1 MSASGRPSGVGTRH
15 IVQLVLAAVAAVGA
29 AVAWSQVR
37 SWVDVP
43 PITEGQPATVSV
55 VYDPPLMMLS
65 WVLATAAGV
74 LLVLGVSGL
83 RRARTNI
90 EEHTP

>member
-1 MSASGRPSGVGTRH
+1 MTGPRH
-15 IVQLVLAAVAAVGA
+15 IVQLVLAALA
-29 AVAWSQVR
+29 AVAAGVCWSRVR

-55 VYDPPLMMLS
+55 VYHPPLMMLA
-65 WVLATAAGV
+65 WLLATAAGV

-83 RRARTNI
+83 RRSTSVRQFTVDS
-90 EEHTP
+90 HTP